1 MAFQIVRSESKVPIW
16 MKLVTDEESWNRSPA
31 YCKIS
36 ITRFV
41 PPPTSHVYAMTQ
53 FLRHMCRLASCP
65 TAQSRDASGFDRY
78 FSHFRPFQLLPVS
91 GLYLAVDRAGE
102 GRDIWTLN
110 PDQIT
115 DFLVLFYALGL
126 GYISCLPF
134 VKASILFMHLRI
146 FPDEKFRII
155 LWCTQ
160 VFNCL
165 LLLESFA
172 GTICSCHPLNFFWSG
187 WAGEMKGKCIKVNAF
202 ILFYGVVSVVLDLW
216 MLILP
221 ATQLYSLHMKLRKKI
236 GVMLMFSVGIFSECI
251 SHQNTAALCN
261 ILKNHRSL
269 WSRIELCVGIFVA
282 YLPSTRQVWRR
293 FFPTLLEAMRALR
306 PGQSAITS
314 NNRSQ
319 ELTGSGPS
327 GRPYVVSYKESSIA
341 HLVGGFKKV
350 SLTNLSPIESGLET
364 TEKK

>member
-65 TAQSRDASGFDRY
+65 TAQSRDASMGRHLTSKQIQIVAFLSISY
-78 FSHFRPFQLLPVS
+78 FIS

-236 GVMLMFSVGIFSECI
+236 GVMLMFSVGIFS
-251 SHQNTAALCN
+251 
-261 ILKNHRSL
+261 L